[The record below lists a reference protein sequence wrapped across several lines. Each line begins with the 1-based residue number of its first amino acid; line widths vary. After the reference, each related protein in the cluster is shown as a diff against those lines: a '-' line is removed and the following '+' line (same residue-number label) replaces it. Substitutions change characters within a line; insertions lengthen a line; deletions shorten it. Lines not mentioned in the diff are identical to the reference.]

1 MSAVI
6 ADALIYGIPFVIG
19 LGALKVL
26 QGRYYGRKKDPKPD
40 ETKPQPK
47 DE

>member
-6 ADALIYGIPFVIG
+6 ADIVLYGVPLVIG

-26 QGRYYGRKKDPKPD
+26 QGRYYGRKKPPKPD
-40 ETKPQPK
+40 DTTPK
-47 DE
+47 DK

>member
-1 MSAVI
+1 MTAVI
-6 ADALIYGIPFVIG
+6 ADIVIYGIPFVIG

-26 QGRYYGRKKDPKPD
+26 QGRYYGRKKPPKPD
-40 ETKPQPK
+40 EGTKPK

>member
-6 ADALIYGIPFVIG
+6 ADIVVYGIPFVLG

-26 QGRYYGRKKDPKPD
+26 QGRYYGRKKPPKPD
-40 ETKPQPK
+40 EPKPNK
-47 DE
+47 DEE